1 MRTVHRN
8 TRANQSR
15 AGVAACELAVC
26 LPVIILL
33 TFASIEAST
42 MIFVEQALCVAGY
55 EGVRLAIQGDATND
69 DVIARCEE
77 FLGNR
82 QVVGA
87 TISIE
92 PDDVSVV
99 ESGQPIA
106 ITVSAPSDDN
116 AVGPPMFFWGTT
128 LSVKSTMVKE

>member
-1 MRTVHRN
+1 M
-8 TRANQSR
+8 
-15 AGVAACELAVC
+15 AACELAVC

-42 MIFVEQALCVAGY
+42 MIFVDQALCVAGY

-69 DVIARCEE
+69 DVIDRCEE

-82 QVVGA
+82 KVVGA
-87 TISIE
+87 TISFE
-92 PDDVSVV
+92 PADVSAVN
-99 ESGQPIA
+99 SGGLIS

-116 AVGPPMFFWGTT
+116 AVGPPIFFWGTT
-128 LSVKSTMVKE
+128 LSATSTMVKE

>member
-8 TRANQSR
+8 TRANQRS

-42 MIFVEQALCVAGY
+42 MIFVEQALCIAGY

-69 DVIARCEE
+69 DVIDRCEE

-99 ESGQPIA
+99 QSGEPIT

-128 LSVKSTMVKE
+128 LAAKSTMVKE